1 MSRQTILTGIIVDES
16 TEFTLGELSR
26 ACGKPAEWIL
36 ALIEEGVIEPIG
48 EDQTHWHFPGHCL
61 RRVRI
66 VQRLESDLGL
76 NLAGAALALELELL
90 EEVEDLRHPI
100 AALEQYNAVFGV

>member
-1 MSRQTILTGIIVDES
+1 MSNQTILTGIIVEDT

-36 ALIEEGVIEPIG
+36 ALVEEGVLEPVG
-48 EDQTHWHFPGHCL
+48 TDQARWHFRGYCL

-76 NLAGAALALELELL
+76 NLAGAALALELL
-90 EEVEDLRHPI
+90 EEVEALRRRI
-100 AALEQYNAVFGV
+100 AVLER

>member
-1 MSRQTILTGIIVDES
+1 MTTQSILTGIVVEET

-36 ALIEEGVIEPIG
+36 ALVEEGVIEPVG
-48 EDQTHWHFPGHCL
+48 TDQTRWHFRGHCL

-66 VQRLESDLGL
+66 VQRLQSDLGL
-76 NLAGAALALELELL
+76 NLAGAALALELL
-90 EEVEDLRHPI
+90 EEVEALRSRI
-100 AALEQYNAVFGV
+100 AVLER

>member
-1 MSRQTILTGIIVDES
+1 MTEQSMLTGVIVEET

-36 ALIEEGVIEPIG
+36 ALVEEGILEPVG
-48 EDQTHWHFPGHCL
+48 VEQRQWRFRGNCL

-66 VQRLESDLGL
+66 AHRLQSDLGL
-76 NLAGAALALELELL
+76 NLAGAALALELL
-90 EEVEDLRHPI
+90 EEVETLRARI
-100 AALEQYNAVFGV
+100 AVLEK

>member
-1 MSRQTILTGIIVDES
+1 MTRQTVLTGIIIEDT

-36 ALIEEGVIEPIG
+36 ALVEEGVIEPLG
-48 EDQTHWHFPGHCL
+48 ADQSRWHFQGHCL

-66 VQRLESDLGL
+66 VERLQSDLGL
-76 NLAGAALALELELL
+76 NLAGAALALELL
-90 EEVEDLRHPI
+90 EEVEALRNRI
-100 AALEQYNAVFGV
+100 AVLEE

>member
-1 MSRQTILTGIIVDES
+1 MGKQTVLTGIIVEE
-16 TEFTLGELSR
+16 TTVFTLGELSR

-36 ALIEEGVIEPIG
+36 ALVEEGVIEPVG
-48 EDQTHWHFPGHCL
+48 GDQTHWQFRGHCL

-76 NLAGAALALELELL
+76 NLAGAALALELL
-90 EEVEDLRHPI
+90 EEVEALRNRI
-100 AALEQYNAVFGV
+100 AILER

>member
-1 MSRQTILTGIIVDES
+1 MIEQTVLTGVIVEDA

-36 ALIEEGVIEPIG
+36 ALVEEGVIEPVG
-48 EDQTHWHFPGHCL
+48 TDQTHWHFRGHCL

-66 VQRLESDLGL
+66 VQRLQSDLGL
-76 NLAGAALALELELL
+76 NLAGAALALELL
-90 EEVEDLRHPI
+90 EEVETLRNRI
-100 AALEQYNAVFGV
+100 TVLEG